1 MAVAGYQMR
10 ISVYHLCV
18 VIAAVLAASE
28 RPLKWIAAGYPATRE
43 YLSVEID
50 GQRQLVDARVWPD
63 HPLNP
68 KNRAAPSG
76 IGFPPKL

>member
-1 MAVAGYQMR
+1 MAVTSYQMW

-18 VIAAVLAASE
+18 VIAALIAASE
-28 RPLKWIAAGYPATRE
+28 RPLKWIAAGSPATRE

-76 IGFPPKL
+76 IGFPPAL

>member
-1 MAVAGYQMR
+1 MAVTRYQMR

-18 VIAAVLAASE
+18 VIAALIAASE
-28 RPLKWIAAGYPATRE
+28 RPLKWIAAGCPATRE
-43 YLSVEID
+43 YLFEID
-50 GQRQLVDARVWPD
+50 GQRQLVDARVWAD